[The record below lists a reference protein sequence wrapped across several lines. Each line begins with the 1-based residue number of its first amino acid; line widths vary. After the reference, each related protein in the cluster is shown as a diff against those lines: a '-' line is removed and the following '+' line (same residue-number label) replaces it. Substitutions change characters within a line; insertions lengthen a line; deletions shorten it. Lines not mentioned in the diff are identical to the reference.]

1 MVSVLPLMACVC
13 AMRTISALP
22 AMCSV
27 PPTPHAAIT
36 ECALAKGCVF
46 ATMAFME
53 RIVQWNVEQSPP
65 VPGMA
70 SAPRVAPSVCVTTT
84 IMATIAACFVSLPLR
99 VRGMGL
105 ATPKGSA
112 NVPRTTMDQTVP
124 PFALQRRPAP
134 DMGRVLPV
142 DSAFVMLDTLET
154 SAAWN
159 ARRLPA
165 MIMALALRRG
175 SASVMQRTLGPS
187 VEYFVTLRRLAMA
200 MESVPAVVPVCV
212 TPITLGL
219 IVGPFASP
227 IPLAAGL
234 ACARRV
240 GHPACARTDTLA
252 VIVPSFARQSPPA
265 LGMDSALL
273 ALEPVSVP
281 RGIMGRIVPFSALT
295 S

>member
-1 MVSVLPLMACVC
+1 
-13 AMRTISALP
+13 
-22 AMCSV
+22 
-27 PPTPHAAIT
+27 
-36 ECALAKGCVF
+36 
-46 ATMAFME
+46 
-53 RIVQWNVEQSPP
+53 
-65 VPGMA
+65 
-70 SAPRVAPSVCVTTT
+70 
-84 IMATIAACFVSLPLR
+84 
-99 VRGMGL
+99 
-105 ATPKGSA
+105 
-112 NVPRTTMDQTVP
+112 
-124 PFALQRRPAP
+124 
-134 DMGRVLPV
+134 
-142 DSAFVMLDTLET
+142 MLDTLET

-165 MIMALALRRG
+165 MIMVCVTPRLVRPGAMALRFFSPFVFFLCLGIVRCGDSVHDLFVEGTHDIVHVRIASVDCIQALALRRG